1 MAGIDTGS
9 SYLSML
15 GQTNSLSSSSAKK
28 LQNTLSNTDKS
39 TSTDDEM
46 MDVCKDF
53 ESYFVQK
60 IYEEMKKTV
69 HSEDDEGE
77 YMQYFGDMY
86 TQAIA
91 EDVADN
97 GTLGLAQQLYESMKR
112 NS

>member
-60 IYEEMKKTV
+60 IYEEMKKRFIAKMMKVNICSILVICIHRLLQKMLRTV
-69 HSEDDEGE
+69 EHWDLPSSC
-77 YMQYFGDMY
+77 M
-86 TQAIA
+86 
-91 EDVADN
+91 N
-97 GTLGLAQQLYESMKR
+97 R
-112 NS
+112 